1 LSGDFQA
8 TPEFKDLAVGAIQ
21 GEIPSNILK
30 ALAFSC
36 GIEKKRMVK
45 WIKDPVA
52 SFIAAG
58 AAIYFL
64 SAAFSESESQTV
76 IELNESDIERL
87 TYNWRQQKNK
97 EPSRSDLKKIVEDY
111 VKDEIYFRESK
122 RLGLDVDDA
131 IIRRRLVQKL
141 TFLTEDIARS
151 QPVDE
156 ETLKSYFEQNKEDYR
171 IPARFSFSH
180 QFFSS
185 DLREDPEAD
194 AAASLK
200 VEREKGDPFMLRKEY
215 KSISLE
221 RIEGLFGNEFAEA
234 MPGLTLDPGWQGPV
248 KSAFGWHT
256 IKLCKKE
263 NSYVPRFS
271 EVRQRVASD
280 AVVALGDSAT
290 DAYYEDL
297 RQKYKIDYPSSFLP
311 LN

>member
-1 LSGDFQA
+1 
-8 TPEFKDLAVGAIQ
+8 
-21 GEIPSNILK
+21 
-30 ALAFSC
+30 
-36 GIEKKRMVK
+36 M
-45 WIKDPVA
+45 
-52 SFIAAG
+52 
-58 AAIYFL
+58 
-64 SAAFSESESQTV
+64 
-76 IELNESDIERL
+76 
-87 TYNWRQQKNK
+87 
-97 EPSRSDLKKIVEDY
+97 
-111 VKDEIYFRESK
+111 
-122 RLGLDVDDA
+122 
-131 IIRRRLVQKL
+131 VQKL

>member
-1 LSGDFQA
+1 
-8 TPEFKDLAVGAIQ
+8 
-21 GEIPSNILK
+21 
-30 ALAFSC
+30 
-36 GIEKKRMVK
+36 MVK
-45 WIKDPVA
+45 WLKDPVA

-58 AAIYFL
+58 AALYFL

-97 EPSRSDLKKIVEDY
+97 EPSRSDLRKMVEDY

-141 TFLTEDIARS
+141 TFLTEDIARI
-151 QPVDE
+151 QPIDE

-180 QFFSS
+180 HFFSS
-185 DLREDPEAD
+185 DLREDSEAD
-194 AAASLK
+194 AAASLEVK
-200 VEREKGDPFMLRKEY
+200 REKGDPFMLRSEY

-221 RIEGLFGNEFAEA
+221 RIEGFFGNEFARS
-234 MPGLTLDPGWQGPV
+234 MRGLTQDPGWQGPI
-248 KSAFGWHT
+248 KSAYGWHT
-256 IKLCKKE
+256 IKLYKKE
-263 NSYVPRFS
+263 NSYVPRYS
-271 EVRQRVASD
+271 EVRRRVASD

-297 RQKYKIDYPSSFLP
+297 RQKYEVNYPSSLVP
-311 LN
+311 LY

>member
-1 LSGDFQA
+1 
-8 TPEFKDLAVGAIQ
+8 
-21 GEIPSNILK
+21 
-30 ALAFSC
+30 
-36 GIEKKRMVK
+36 MVK